1 MNCSTYCMAKKNKS
15 LGTMLQYISW
25 WIQRVTHFKHISDWL
40 SLMAITKCPRIMF
53 KIIKMWSRGCPPLFD
68 TQPISNVSSHL
79 DERPVEKW
87 WSVRL
92 SVPGSIFIWW
102 LSARRMSNFSRC
114 QQGLHELSTMYGISQ
129 CGRKDSWEMVSGCI
143 FPPAWPF
150 MAWWNRKRGVSTSY
164 VSLCKHWFCTHRA
177 PLSWQFS

>member
-1 MNCSTYCMAKKNKS
+1 MLWQTGYVWIPRLSEWSVSGTNRSCQAEASTEMNCSTYCMAKKNKS

-68 TQPISNVSSHL
+68 TQPISNVTSHP

-87 WSVRL
+87 KSVRL

-102 LSARRMSNFSRC
+102 LSARRMSNWVAVNKVYMNY
-114 QQGLHELSTMYGISQ
+114 LQ
-129 CGRKDSWEMVSGCI
+129 CME
-143 FPPAWPF
+143 
-150 MAWWNRKRGVSTSY
+150 
-164 VSLCKHWFCTHRA
+164 
-177 PLSWQFS
+177 